1 MIATAEEMR
10 VARLDVAYRDYC
22 AVRCQRF
29 RGERERGWAESRA
42 RESGQAQQRRAAAV
56 HPTLARCSP
65 PGALFSTQHLLIPLN
80 ACRHDTFYM
89 PWRCGPERHAYEK
102 CQYVEHLRTVKA
114 KLEG

>member
-1 MIATAEEMR
+1 MR
-10 VARLDVAYRDYC
+10 
-22 AVRCQRF
+22 
-29 RGERERGWAESRA
+29 SRA
-42 RESGQAQQRRAAAV
+42 RVGRGARRRA
-56 HPTLARCSP
+56 RGGGGSSP
-65 PGALFSTQHLLIPLN
+65 HLRLPRLPLSQHLLIPLN

>member
-1 MIATAEEMR
+1 MR
-10 VARLDVAYRDYC
+10 
-22 AVRCQRF
+22 
-29 RGERERGWAESRA
+29 SRA
-42 RESGQAQQRRAAAV
+42 RGGRGARRRARGGGG
-56 HPTLARCSP
+56 PSLSSPLLPSLALS
-65 PGALFSTQHLLIPLN
+65 QHLLIPLN

>member
-1 MIATAEEMR
+1 MGR
-10 VARLDVAYRDYC
+10 VAR
-22 AVRCQRF
+22 
-29 RGERERGWAESRA
+29 A
-42 RESGQAQQRRAAAV
+42 RVGTGAAAARGGG
-56 HPTLARCSP
+56 PSYARTLL

-80 ACRHDTFYM
+80 ACRHDTCYM

>member
-1 MIATAEEMR
+1 M
-10 VARLDVAYRDYC
+10 
-22 AVRCQRF
+22 
-29 RGERERGWAESRA
+29 
-42 RESGQAQQRRAAAV
+42 
-56 HPTLARCSP
+56 PTSP
-65 PGALFSTQHLLIPLN
+65 SLPLCVQHLLIPLN